1 MTISK
6 IDFTVS
12 LLIASIFLT
21 SLALADEKMA
31 AEEIIAKSRLAFYYA
46 GDDMRAK
53 VLMELINKV
62 GQKRVRELTML
73 RKDYEN
79 GGSPSYAEASQ
90 GRQKYYMYFHKPA
103 DVKDTTFMVYKY
115 PERDDD
121 RWLFIPSLD
130 LVKRIASNDKFSS
143 FVGSDFSYEDI
154 SGRKP
159 EEDSHTLLKKET
171 INDRACLVIESL
183 PKEASE
189 YTKRISWIDEIT
201 FLPIK
206 EEFYDR
212 QNELYRTFE
221 ALEIKDID
229 GIQTITKRVM
239 KNVKTGH
246 RTEVTLQEVKY
257 NLSIADDTFTERY
270 LRKAPTEWIAR

>member
-1 MTISK
+1 MRYVK
-6 IDFTVS
+6 V
-12 LLIASIFLT
+12 LIML
-21 SLALADEKMA
+21 LALGIIWTKVSFSSDTLTP
-31 AEEIIAKSRLAFYYA
+31 EEIVRACYARFYYA
-46 GDDMRAK
+46 GEDMRAK

-73 RKDYEN
+73 RKDYED
-79 GGSPSYAEASQ
+79 GGN
-90 GRQKYYMYFHKPA
+90 QKYYMYFYRPA

-121 RWLFIPSLD
+121 RWLFIPALD

-159 EEDSHTLLKKET
+159 EEDSHTMLKKEI
-171 INDRACLVIESL
+171 INNRTCFVIESL
-183 PKEASE
+183 PKETSE
-189 YTKRISWIDEIT
+189 YTRRVSWIDEAN

-229 GIQTITKRVM
+229 GILTITKRAM
-239 KNVKTGH
+239 RNVKTGH
-246 RTEVTLQEVKY
+246 STEVTFQEVKY
-257 NLSIADDTFTERY
+257 NLSITDDIFTERF
-270 LRKAPTEWIAR
+270 LRNPPQAVAEGIR

>member
-1 MTISK
+1 MK
-6 IDFTVS
+6 IAKSLMALGLFIVS
-12 LLIASIFLT
+12 RLWPAAAF
-21 SLALADEKMA
+21 ADEKMTA
-31 AEEIIAKSRLAFYYA
+31 QEIIAKSRLAFYYA
-46 GDDMRAK
+46 GDDTRAN

-73 RKDYEN
+73 RKDYVE
-79 GGSPSYAEASQ
+79 GGNPSYAEASQ

-103 DVKDTTFMVYKY
+103 DVKDITFLVYKY
-115 PERDDD
+115 PEKNDD

-159 EEDSHTLLKKET
+159 QEDNHTILKKEMVNSR
-171 INDRACLVIESL
+171 ICFVIESL
-183 PKEASE
+183 PKETSE
-189 YTKRISWIDEIT
+189 YTRRVSWIDEAT
-201 FLPIK
+201 YLPIK

-221 ALEIKDID
+221 ALEIKDIG
-229 GIQTITKRVM
+229 GIQTITKRMM

-246 RTEVTLQEVKY
+246 KTEVTFHEVKY
-257 NLSIADDTFTERY
+257 NLSITDDIFTERF
-270 LRKAPTEWIAR
+270 LRNPAQQWLKE

>member
-1 MTISK
+1 MRYVK
-6 IDFTVS
+6 V
-12 LLIASIFLT
+12 LIML
-21 SLALADEKMA
+21 LALGIIWTKVSFSSDTLTP
-31 AEEIIAKSRLAFYYA
+31 EEIVRACYARFYYA
-46 GDDMRAK
+46 GEDMRAK

-73 RKDYEN
+73 RKDYED
-79 GGSPSYAEASQ
+79 GGN
-90 GRQKYYMYFHKPA
+90 QKYYMYFHRPA

-121 RWLFIPSLD
+121 RWLFIPALD

-159 EEDSHTLLKKET
+159 EEDNHTMLKKEM
-171 INDRACLVIESL
+171 INNRTFFVIESL
-183 PKEASE
+183 PKETSE
-189 YTKRISWIDEIT
+189 YTRRVLWIDEAN

-221 ALEIKDID
+221 ALEIKDMD
-229 GIQTITKRVM
+229 GILTITKRAM
-239 KNVKTGH
+239 RNVKTGH
-246 RTEVTLQEVKY
+246 STEVTFQEVKY
-257 NLSIADDTFTERY
+257 NLSITDDIFTERF
-270 LRKAPTEWIAR
+270 LRNPPQQWLKE

>member
-1 MTISK
+1 MRY
-6 IDFTVS
+6 VRV
-12 LLIASIFLT
+12 LIML
-21 SLALADEKMA
+21 LALGTIRVGMSFSGDALTP
-31 AEEIIAKSRLAFYYA
+31 EEIVRACYAHFYYA
-46 GDDMRAK
+46 GEDMRAK

-73 RKDYEN
+73 RKDYED
-79 GGSPSYAEASQ
+79 GGN
-90 GRQKYYMYFHKPA
+90 QKYYMYFHRPA

-121 RWLFIPSLD
+121 RWLFIPALD

-159 EEDSHTLLKKET
+159 EEDSHTMLKKEM
-171 INDRACLVIESL
+171 INNRTCFVIESL
-183 PKEASE
+183 PKETSE
-189 YTKRISWIDEIT
+189 YTRRVSWIDEAN

-229 GIQTITKRVM
+229 GILTITKRAM
-239 KNVKTGH
+239 RNVKTGH
-246 RTEVTLQEVKY
+246 STEVTFQEVKY
-257 NLSIADDTFTERY
+257 NLSITDDIFTERF
-270 LRKAPTEWIAR
+270 LRNPARQWLKE